1 MAIQKISA
9 NDDLA
14 PDFETF
20 GVMKKI
26 AKQTLYIALGLS
38 ILAFIF
44 GGGFI
49 SALLTFIL
57 SLFIILG
64 IRFTFLQF
72 TLIATK
78 GRKEYDKVHNYYK
91 ELAIKNN
98 INVSYEA
105 PGIIIDKEARKIAF
119 TIDPEQEKRVI
130 ICDFSDIRQWY
141 SHESTVTNENYKV
154 HSSGHISG
162 GKTETTFTGMRVEI
176 NDPDMPLY
184 SFWTA
189 NHNDSNLWMARLSS
203 LING

>member
-14 PDFETF
+14 PGFETF

-38 ILAFIF
+38 LLAFITGGGFGAAILAFIF
-44 GGGFI
+44 SF
-49 SALLTFIL
+49 L
-57 SLFIILG
+57 IILG
-64 IRFTFLQF
+64 IRFTFFQF
-72 TLIATK
+72 KMILTG
-78 GRKEYDKVHNYYK
+78 GRKEFDRVHNYYK

-105 PGIIIDKEARKIAF
+105 PGIIVDKESWKVAF

-141 SHESTVTNENYKV
+141 THESTVTNENYKV
-154 HSSGHISG
+154 HSSGQISG
-162 GKTETTFTGMRVEI
+162 GKTETTFTGMRVVI
-176 NDPDMPLY
+176 NDPDVPLY
-184 SFWTA
+184 SFWTV
-189 NHNDSNLWMARLSS
+189 NQGDSDLWMARLSS

>member
-49 SALLTFIL
+49 SALLTFML

-64 IRFTFLQF
+64 IRFTFGVFQGSCHHQAKL
-72 TLIATK
+72 
-78 GRKEYDKVHNYYK
+78 
-91 ELAIKNN
+91 
-98 INVSYEA
+98 
-105 PGIIIDKEARKIAF
+105 
-119 TIDPEQEKRVI
+119 
-130 ICDFSDIRQWY
+130 
-141 SHESTVTNENYKV
+141 
-154 HSSGHISG
+154 SG
-162 GKTETTFTGMRVEI
+162 
-176 NDPDMPLY
+176 L
-184 SFWTA
+184 
-189 NHNDSNLWMARLSS
+189 
-203 LING
+203 